1 MRTEKIIK
9 HNDLIQKATF
19 NFTLQQQKI
28 ILYMIG
34 QIPKDSKELV
44 SIEFKI
50 YDFCKTCGIEYN
62 GRSYNDLKKSL
73 KTLSDKSVFIKTH
86 EGDVLLRWVSD
97 LVVNQKNNSI
107 TIEFSKRMHPYILEL
122 KERYTQYDLIYI
134 LAMRSKY
141 SVRLYEL
148 LKSYENLN
156 QDLIFTLEF
165 LNDRVGSTY
174 STWQDI
180 NRRVLDPAI
189 KEINALSDIGVDY
202 EIIKEGRKITSLKF
216 TMWNSSEFET
226 PTDTRIRINQILD
239 GSQVVTVA

>member
-9 HNDLIQKATF
+9 HNDLIQKAKF

-134 LAMRSKY
+134 LAMKSKY